1 LLYNYN
7 IKNNIYIKN
16 KKYIKIMSSIKFIDL
31 MDLINKYIDNFDII
45 KEKYLSLLSELS
57 IVTELD
63 TKMYLEHLEKISNM
77 GTIIVCYIGTPL
89 SENFD
94 IIASG
99 TIIIEPKFIRGGK
112 SVGHIEDI
120 VVKNTYRGRQISKDI
135 LNVLKNIAREKNCYK
150 VILDCNEEVKKVYNR
165 SGFEEKG
172 IQMGIYF

>member
-1 LLYNYN
+1 
-7 IKNNIYIKN
+7 
-16 KKYIKIMSSIKFIDL
+16 MSSIKFIDL
-31 MDLINKYIDNFDII
+31 NELINNYSDNVDII
-45 KEKYLSLLSELS
+45 KDKHLNLLSELS

-63 TKMYLEHLEKISNM
+63 TNLYLEHVKKISSM
-77 GTIIVCYIGTPL
+77 GTIFVSYIDTPL

-99 TIIIEPKFIRGGK
+99 TIIIEPKLIRGGK

-120 VVKNTYRGRQISKDI
+120 VVKSTHRGKQISSDI
-135 LNVLKNIAREKNCYK
+135 LNLLKNIARENNCYK

-172 IQMGIYF
+172 IQMGMYF

>member
-1 LLYNYN
+1 
-7 IKNNIYIKN
+7 
-16 KKYIKIMSSIKFIDL
+16 MSSIKFIDL
-31 MDLINKYIDNFDII
+31 NELINNYSDNVDII
-45 KEKYLSLLSELS
+45 KDKHLNLLSELS

-63 TKMYLEHLEKISNM
+63 TNLYLEHVKKISSM
-77 GTIIVCYIGTPL
+77 GTIFVSYIDTPL

-99 TIIIEPKFIRGGK
+99 TIIIEPKLIRGGN

-120 VVKNTYRGRQISKDI
+120 VVKSTHRGKQISSDI
-135 LNVLKNIAREKNCYK
+135 LNLLKNIARENNCYK

-172 IQMGIYF
+172 IQMGMYF

>member
-1 LLYNYN
+1 
-7 IKNNIYIKN
+7 
-16 KKYIKIMSSIKFIDL
+16 MDSIKFIDL
-31 MDLINKYIDNFDII
+31 MDLINKYSDNFDII
-45 KEKYLSLLSELS
+45 KDKHLSLLSELS

-63 TKMYLEHLEKISNM
+63 NNLYLEHVKKITNM
-77 GTIIVCYIGTPL
+77 GTIIVCYRENPI

-120 VVKNTYRGRQISKDI
+120 VVKSTHRGKQISSDI
-135 LNVLKNIAREKNCYK
+135 LNLLKNIARENNCYK

>member
-1 LLYNYN
+1 
-7 IKNNIYIKN
+7 
-16 KKYIKIMSSIKFIDL
+16 MSSIKFIDL
-31 MDLINKYIDNFDII
+31 NELINNYSDNVDII
-45 KEKYLSLLSELS
+45 KDKHLSLLSELS

-63 TKMYLEHLEKISNM
+63 TNLYLEHVKKISSM
-77 GTIIVCYIGTPL
+77 GTIFVSYIDTPL

-99 TIIIEPKFIRGGK
+99 TIIIEPKLIRGGK

-120 VVKNTYRGRQISKDI
+120 VVKSTHRGKQISSDI
-135 LNVLKNIAREKNCYK
+135 LNLLKNIARENNCYK

-172 IQMGIYF
+172 IQMGMYF

>member
-1 LLYNYN
+1 
-7 IKNNIYIKN
+7 
-16 KKYIKIMSSIKFIDL
+16 MESIKFIDL
-31 MDLINKYIDNFDII
+31 MDLINQYSDNANII
-45 KEKYLSLLSELS
+45 KDKHLSLLSELS
-57 IVTELD
+57 VVSDLD
-63 TKMYLEHLEKISNM
+63 TNLYLEHVKKITSM
-77 GTIIVCYIGTPL
+77 GTIFVSYIDTPL

-120 VVKNTYRGRQISKDI
+120 VVKSTHRGKQISSDI
-135 LNVLKNIAREKNCYK
+135 LNLLKTVAREKGCYK

>member
-1 LLYNYN
+1 
-7 IKNNIYIKN
+7 
-16 KKYIKIMSSIKFIDL
+16 MESIKFIDL
-31 MDLINKYIDNFDII
+31 MDLINDNIEYINII
-45 KEKYLSLLSELS
+45 KDKHLSLLSELS
-57 IVTELD
+57 VVSDLD
-63 TKMYLEHLEKISNM
+63 TNLYLEHVKKITSM
-77 GTIIVCYIGTPL
+77 GIIFVSYIDTPL

-120 VVKNTYRGRQISKDI
+120 VVKSTHRGKQISSDI
-135 LNVLKNIAREKNCYK
+135 LNMLKNNAREKDCYK

-172 IQMGIYF
+172 IQMGIYFK

>member
-1 LLYNYN
+1 
-7 IKNNIYIKN
+7 
-16 KKYIKIMSSIKFIDL
+16 MDSIKFINL
-31 MDLINKYIDNFDII
+31 MDLINDNIEHINII
-45 KEKYLSLLSELS
+45 KDKHLSLLSELS
-57 IVTELD
+57 VVTELD
-63 TKMYLEHLEKISNM
+63 TNLYLEHVKKISSI
-77 GTIIVCYIGTPL
+77 GTIFVSYIENPL

-99 TIIIEPKFIRGGK
+99 TIIIEPKLIRGGK

-120 VVKNTYRGRQISKDI
+120 VVKSAHRGKQISSDI
-135 LNVLKNIAREKNCYK
+135 LNLLKNIAREKDCYK